1 MLDHATTQESF
12 CYCMVMHHVLNSE
25 TLLCFI
31 LQRIMMAEQASQY
44 LKADSPETTV
54 PYQN

>member
-1 MLDHATTQESF
+1 MTCYTMCCCLVTQ
-12 CYCMVMHHVLNSE
+12 HVLNSE
-25 TLLCFI
+25 TRLYCI

>member
-1 MLDHATTQESF
+1 VINHTHL
-12 CYCMVMHHVLNSE
+12 VLSSSR
-25 TLLCFI
+25 CH

-44 LKADSPETTV
+44 LKADSPETSV

>member
-1 MLDHATTQESF
+1 MATQ
-12 CYCMVMHHVLNSE
+12 HVLNPE
-25 TLLCFI
+25 TRFCCVP
-31 LQRIMMAEQASQY
+31 QRIMMAEQASQY